1 MMSDNICFDRKSF
14 MVGILIMVLVVYGVT
29 RRVPCTGPKILNV
42 SELVTASM
50 MGIERRLHERAAANR
65 QQAHTPSVIPVE
77 DPVVE
82 RDRAVLKDPIY
93 PPLARTERP
102 IFDHL
107 LRESRDSNLNVPTRG
122 SEDTFR
128 PLAYLINTNKA
139 KPDMGGDVW
148 MLFGRQTFRG
158 SSRGEFFA
166 SPVNDKRADMKVP
179 LKDDMM
185 VGEKVRD
192 IYALPPSVTFKSPF
206 FSDESY
212 TVSELP
218 KPDLTSRYL

>member
-1 MMSDNICFDRKSF
+1 MMSDNICFDRTSF
-14 MVGILIMVLVVYGVT
+14 MVGILVMVLVVYMIT
-29 RRVPCTGPKILNV
+29 RRVGPCNGPKILNV

-50 MGIERRLHERAAANR
+50 FDIERRLHQRAAAAPKQEPPAR
-65 QQAHTPSVIPVE
+65 PPSG

-102 IFDHL
+102 IFDNL
-107 LRESRDSNLNVPTRG
+107 MRQTNLNVPTRG
-122 SEDTFR
+122 SEDTYR
-128 PLAYLINTNKA
+128 ALAYLINTNKA

-166 SPVNDKRADMKVP
+166 SPVNDRRADMKVP

-185 VGEKVRD
+185 LGEKIRD
-192 IYALPPSVTFKSPF
+192 IYALPPSVTFRSPF
-206 FSDESY
+206 FSDEPY

-218 KPDLTSRYL
+218 KPDLTSGYL